1 MLIINPN
8 ADLDDLINEPRKT
21 LDVEVK
27 EWLDLTDNDHRL
39 MVAKEI
45 IALAN
50 HGGGF
55 LMIGFEERADGT
67 FEPSAGRPTNLDAWS
82 QDSIQS
88 IVFKYADPG
97 VQCRVHHRAS
107 AASRERYPIIAVPG
121 GHRVPIRAKAGSPD
135 GKKPLPIASIFVVL
149 ALRAK
154 SQRPLRNGISFSS
167 DVCKTDEQSC
177 SKRCARLW
185 RE

>member
-1 MLIINPN
+1 VLIINPN
-8 ADLDDLINEPRKT
+8 ADLDDLINEPRET

-27 EWLDLTDNDHRL
+27 EWLDLTDNDHRS

-55 LMIGFEERADGT
+55 LVIGFEERADGT

-97 VQCRVHHRAS
+97 VQCRVHHRAN
-107 AASRERYPIIAVPG
+107 AASRERYPIIRYTRRTPCPHPRQG
-121 GHRVPIRAKAGSPD
+121 GARLTAKSS
-135 GKKPLPIASIFVVL
+135 LPIASIFVVL

-154 SQRPLRNGISFSS
+154 SQRPLRNGIGFSS

-177 SKRCARLW
+177 SKRCARL
-185 RE
+185 